1 MRLSEFKVRMVD
13 EFGARYAAVIE
24 QDLVLSE
31 LGDRTA
37 RQALNAGTD
46 PREVW
51 QAVCL
56 ANGVP
61 KDRWLGVNKNP
72 KKRHAE

>member
-1 MRLSEFKVRMVD
+1 MSEFKVRMVD

-37 RQALNAGTD
+37 KQALTAGAD

-51 QAVCL
+51 LAVCL

>member
-1 MRLSEFKVRMVD
+1 MSD

-37 RQALNAGTD
+37 KAALMAGVD

-61 KDRWLGVNKNP
+61 KERWLGVNKNP